1 MEKMNKTKELFALAS
16 IIAVCI
22 AVSVFA
28 HPLPSTPFVVHG
40 YVESKG
46 GE

>member
-1 MEKMNKTKELFALAS
+1 MNKTKKLLALVS
-16 IIAVCI
+16 IIGVCI
-22 AVSVFA
+22 VVSVLA
-28 HPLPSTPFVVHG
+28 QPTPSTPFVVHG